1 MLVWMCTEAQGQLSE
16 QCPGCRARPL
26 PRCGTVRA
34 ATRARLWCPN
44 WCPSAAFFSTTWS
57 LSRMMG
63 ERHPGTPG
71 TAPAHVVPADIWVN
85 PRVGIHQLLGWLA
98 ARAALP

>member
-1 MLVWMCTEAQGQLSE
+1 
-16 QCPGCRARPL
+16 
-26 PRCGTVRA
+26 
-34 ATRARLWCPN
+34 
-44 WCPSAAFFSTTWS
+44 
-57 LSRMMG
+57 MMG